1 MAALQALKELE
12 KKASAATR
20 SIKALDRRLADIET
34 GAFSVRTGVVE
45 RRQELEAAEASF
57 QESVRRGVERLGVGE
72 SKKSRKAKA
81 TAQRRHQ
88 ARRV

>member
-45 RRQELEAAEASF
+45 RRQELEAHHPEAILSAD
-57 QESVRRGVERLGVGE
+57 QIERLHGQL
-72 SKKSRKAKA
+72 K
-81 TAQRRHQ
+81 RRM
-88 ARRV
+88 